1 MDKLF
6 SSVHPQPNAED
17 RACAEKLMAVC
28 IRGVIETDWN
38 EAAKMAASNA
48 TGREVYV
55 RSGKWSWVENE
66 KGVKRTIYIMLNK

>member
-1 MDKLF
+1 
-6 SSVHPQPNAED
+6 
-17 RACAEKLMAVC
+17 MAVC

-66 KGVKRTIYIMLNK
+66 KGVNRTIYIMLNK